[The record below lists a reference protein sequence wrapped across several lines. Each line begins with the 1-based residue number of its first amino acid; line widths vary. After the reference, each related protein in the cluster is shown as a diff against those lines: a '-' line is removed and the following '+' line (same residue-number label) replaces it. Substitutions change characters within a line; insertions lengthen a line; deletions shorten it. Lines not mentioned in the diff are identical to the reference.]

1 MNPYSPCG
9 EGDFKSPVSTIPP
22 LRPTLRRTRGRRGVN
37 TMVMLPVPYGAV
49 KQRRFAATVMR
60 LPYSGRGFMYE
71 QAKERRHSASHR
83 IG

>member
-1 MNPYSPCG
+1 
-9 EGDFKSPVSTIPP
+9 
-22 LRPTLRRTRGRRGVN
+22 
-37 TMVMLPVPYGAV
+37 MVMLPVPYGAV